1 MKLTNEEK
9 CTYCREYGNLP
20 CDECNEK
27 LEAKK
32 AMSKTKYRKVK
43 IEIDIKDHDEVWLI
57 GKSANFIFNPNTRNG
72 EELFDFLSCCEEI
85 PENSQI
91 EKLEAEK
98 KELLEA
104 LEKIIVIQDKYF
116 GEQQIH
122 SRLRAFCVQIESLIQ
137 KHQ

>member
-1 MKLTNEEK
+1 METL
-9 CTYCREYGNLP
+9 
-20 CDECNEK
+20 
-27 LEAKK
+27 
-32 AMSKTKYRKVK
+32 YRKVQF
-43 IEIDIKDHDEVWLI
+43 EINNKDHDKTWLI

-85 PENSQI
+85 PDNSLQL

-104 LEKIIVIQDKYF
+104 LEKVIVIQDKYF
-116 GEQQIH
+116 GEQEIH

-137 KHQ
+137 KHKQ